1 MAKNKLSLHYLSLAL
16 AIALGALLR
25 FWHLDYK
32 PLWMDE
38 VITAIF
44 SFGKS
49 YNDVPLDV
57 VFPVERLQEVFTFQ
71 LGVSCSQIAQN
82 VARYSTHPPLFF
94 CWMYSWL
101 GLMSPLG
108 KEWVEKLRSLPA
120 LSGVGAIIVMYFI
133 NRTAFTPSAGI
144 IAAGLMA
151 VSPFT
156 VYLSQ
161 EARHY
166 TLPMLAVALALLG
179 LIQIQQDLEKR
190 QTVRFWVWLS
200 WAILNSLSFYI
211 HYFCILAFIAQI
223 ATLLSLMYWRRAN
236 ILNKRKIWLA
246 LILSISGVT
255 ISFLPWLRVIVNH
268 SNRAETDW
276 LAPANFIAPF
286 YQTLLNW
293 VLMVIILPVEEQPL
307 AVAIVCGLFMALF
320 GIWVGWQVFKAL
332 QQLWS
337 IPSTHLATLT
347 LLNFSVWVL
356 LEFFAIVYFLDKDIT
371 AIPRYSFVYYPSFC
385 ALLAASISKQ
395 NSKFILLLVGIISCV
410 FVISNL
416 AFQKPFKPEQV
427 AQHMNFEPAVPIM
440 VVMAYRDYQ
449 DVALGLSFGLAL
461 EPLRESKV
469 AVDKGNFTSVAPSNS
484 PLPASPQF
492 AFFKQSPDFKS
503 VWQQFSQLSIPATS
517 NLNLWIIGPGRKHHD
532 YPQQVRFALKT
543 HCNIDPNQYYR
554 LGVPYQ
560 LYRCRNL

>member
-16 AIALGALLR
+16 AIALGAILR
-25 FWHLDYK
+25 FWHLDFK

-38 VITAIF
+38 IITAIF

-49 YNDVPLDV
+49 YKDVPLDV
-57 VFPVERLQEVFTFQ
+57 VFPLARLQEVFTLQ
-71 LGVSCSQIAQN
+71 PGVSYSQIAQN
-82 VARYSTHPPLFF
+82 VATYSTHPPLFF

-101 GLMSPLG
+101 GWMSPLG

-120 LSGVGAIIVMYFI
+120 LFGVGAIAVMYFV
-133 NRTAFTPSAGI
+133 NRTAFRPSAGI
-144 IAAGLMA
+144 MAAGLMA

-179 LIQIQQDLEKR
+179 LIQILQDLEKR
-190 QTVRFWVWLS
+190 QAVRFWVWLK
-200 WAILNSLSFYI
+200 WAIINSLSFYI

-223 ATLLSLMYWRRAN
+223 ATLLVLMYWLREN
-236 ILNKRKIWLA
+236 ILNKRKTWLA
-246 LILSISGVT
+246 LILSMSGVA
-255 ISFLPWLRVIVNH
+255 ISFLPWLKVIVSH
-268 SNRAETDW
+268 SHRAETDW
-276 LAPANFIAPF
+276 LAHANFIAPF

-293 VLMVIILPVEEQPL
+293 LLMVIVLPVEESPL
-307 AVAIVCGLFMALF
+307 AVAIVCGLLMTLF
-320 GIWVGWQVFKAL
+320 GIWVGWQVFEGLK
-332 QQLWS
+332 QLWS
-337 IPSTHLATLT
+337 KPSTHLATLT
-347 LLNFSVWVL
+347 LLSFLVWVL

-371 AIPRYSFVYYPSFC
+371 AIIRYSFVYYPSIC
-385 ALLAASISKQ
+385 ALLAASISKR
-395 NSKFILLLVGIISCV
+395 NTKFIILLVGVLSCV
-410 FVISNL
+410 FVIFNL

-427 AQHMNFEPAVPIM
+427 AQNMNFEPAVPLM

-461 EPLRESKV
+461 EPLRESRV
-469 AVDKGNFTSVAPSNS
+469 AVGKGDLTSVAPSNA
-484 PLPASPQF
+484 PLPSTHF

-503 VWQQFSQLSIPATS
+503 VWHQLSQLSVPATS
-517 NLNLWIIGPGRKHHD
+517 NINLWIIGPGRKHQD
-532 YPQQVRFALKT
+532 YPQRVGFVLKT

-554 LGVPYQ
+554 IGIPYQ